1 MGWYE
6 FDEEAEM
13 VCRRCGWT
21 GNADQADIE
30 IGSLSFHYECPKC
43 SKALAV
49 FDHVLHEETKK
60 KAAEGNEKAQR
71 ELPGVLRR
79 ESFIERA
86 KASELTSPN
95 QLPDLDGDEIVIEW
109 DFESREGENEDS
121 WTVLRHEGREIWR
134 ENAYYEGLDCY
145 SEVASILIEKYGER
159 LVGFPATPASRLYL
173 YGDNIHD
180 DPVESINERLGR
192 NR

>member
-21 GNADQADIE
+21 GNADQADLE

-49 FDHVLHEETKK
+49 FDHVSHELTKQ
-60 KAAEGNEKAQR
+60 KAAEGNEKAKR
-71 ELPGVLRR
+71 DLPGVLSR
-79 ESFIERA
+79 ESFLERA
-86 KASELTSPN
+86 KASELTSPD

-109 DFESREGENEDS
+109 DFESREEDN
-121 WTVLRHEGREIWR
+121 WTVLRHEDREIWR
-134 ENAYYEGLDCY
+134 EIAYYEGLDRY

-159 LVGFPATPASRLYL
+159 LVGFPATSASSLYL
-173 YGDNIHD
+173 YGDNIRD
-180 DPVESINERLGR
+180 DPVRSINERLGR